1 LHNKLNGKKIMRKYL
16 LTISS
21 LFALTIGYAQTDVDN
36 KAADSTKT
44 GAEYNKWSI
53 EANVGQNKPEKPFAP
68 GYFSSDPTRYFN
80 FSDVNHFDLGVRYMF
95 NQYFGAKLDFAYDF
109 MQDQNGNGSLPF
121 ETRQYRVGL
130 QGVANIGRLLK
141 FETFTSRFNILGHAG
156 LQVSQLAPQMG
167 ENSDV
172 TEDNGGL
179 MIGLTPQFRITNR
192 LVLTGDVTYLSNI
205 RQHMN
210 WDGSYSLDSNNL
222 TGSMINASV
231 GITYYLGSKDIH
243 ADWYIAADELKEKL
257 DDVEKR
263 LAGVEKDLKDTDDDG
278 VADLFDVEPNTPANT
293 LVDTKGR
300 TLDKNKNGVPD
311 NVENYITNNNNN
323 NKGGDGVDLK
333 KLINDKYVVVYFDFD
348 VRNKP
353 TDASI
358 GAINFM
364 VRYLTD
370 NPSAKADVV
379 GYADELGTNEYNSV
393 LSRDRAELVK
403 RILMDAGIDGSR
415 LNPIEMGEDNSVDP
429 KSESARALV
438 RRVTFTIK

>member
-1 LHNKLNGKKIMRKYL
+1 
-16 LTISS
+16 
-21 LFALTIGYAQTDVDN
+21 
-36 KAADSTKT
+36 
-44 GAEYNKWSI
+44 
-53 EANVGQNKPEKPFAP
+53 
-68 GYFSSDPTRYFN
+68 
-80 FSDVNHFDLGVRYMF
+80 MF